1 MWDTETKTNKM
12 KYILKLQGV
21 LSDIF
26 TRDIH
31 HKKHKHG
38 LIETFDNNFNKFI
51 RKTKGEKT
59 ESQAARFFINLIL
72 HHLTMVAFVTNCPQL
87 LDVVFSLYTSIKADI
102 AAADIS
108 DMNKEG
114 VSKKQSNKTKKDV
127 KKKRVSISK
136 RIIALLPNRFSLK
149 NRSSN
154 GGTRHKITGGGK
166 IYVNRNGI
174 VKRIKRRQVQEGDE
188 ILHENTM
195 YSVLVGGNNLVS
207 KRYEDLEDGDVLFE
221 HFNRLMLAA
230 ANQGLTNV
238 SDSDSDSGSE
248 VSAEAD
254 DLIVQL
260 ASRCMDDEINYQLM
274 AFIGQQ
280 SLVAQGGAETEHQ
293 RKIRELQEETVLLR
307 LQRER
312 AIAQSELDQVTQQQ
326 QIVSLQQGIQIR
338 RLNIIEGFLTEIGLN
353 YQEYITCTFH
363 AAFDAGTIG
372 LLTSLGTYGLI
383 EILLWVQNYTLK
395 KASEAAQAVGEVI
408 TDAAETV
415 HDSSAIVSEGVDLI
429 GNTISTL
436 DWMIG
441 GAFGGVNSLFRGGSE
456 AWNGAKVDP
465 DSCPFSVGDSHP
477 LDMTEEEASNVTDML
492 RDIANNSSASIGD
505 SIVSAPT
512 SGVFQRLTEY
522 IWSLEID
529 MESALFKFF
538 CTPIGMLVGFIF
550 IARFRYHVV
559 KDSDR
564 KKKLAEK
571 ISIGVLA
578 EQAHREEEEEEKRQQ
593 ASIRE
598 TIGTLTDIA
607 GTMTGGPSYHLLKAI
622 TAGKQKSHDSTPSE
636 NMDLAVM
643 RNPMKSKRKPSR
655 NGEMMGGG
663 ARLIEAAKN
672 MDKKPLTKEKY
683 MALSLPSC
691 GGASC
696 QLQQQHDMA
705 RRKQILEVMPDI
717 KPRGGACK
725 PGASKQAMSAEEYPV
740 VRDSSVVHAS
750 EVLEM
755 MDNQRMQLLMSKIHE
770 VALLEQ
776 ELRVNDTTEKRERLR
791 LLVKEIKKIKKGK

>member
-1 MWDTETKTNKM
+1 MWDTETKTKKM
-12 KYILKLQGV
+12 KYILNLQGV

-38 LIETFDNNFNKFI
+38 LIEKFDNSFKKFI
-51 RKTKGEKT
+51 SKTKGEKT

-72 HHLTMVAFVTNCPQL
+72 DHLTMVAFVTNCPQL

-136 RIIALLPNRFSLK
+136 RIRAFFPNRFSLK
-149 NRSSN
+149 NSSSN

-174 VKRIKRRQVQEGDE
+174 VKRLKRRQVQDGDE

-260 ASRCMDDEINYQLM
+260 ASRCTDDEINSQLM

-280 SLVAQGGAETEHQ
+280 SQVAQGGAETEHQ
-293 RKIRELQEETVLLR
+293 RKIRELQEETELLR

-312 AIAQSELDQVTQQQ
+312 AIAQAELDQFTQQQ

-338 RLNIIEGFLTEIGLN
+338 RLNIIEGFLTDIGLN

-363 AAFDAGTIG
+363 AAFDAGTVG

-383 EILLWVQNYTLK
+383 EILLWVQNYTIK

-408 TDAAETV
+408 TEAAETV

-441 GAFGGVNSLFRGGSE
+441 GAFGGVNALFTGGSE
-456 AWNGAKVDP
+456 LWNGAKVDP
-465 DSCPFSVGDSHP
+465 DSCPFSLGDSPP
-477 LDMTEEEASNVTDML
+477 LDMTEEEASNITDML

-559 KDSDR
+559 RNSDR
-564 KKKLAEK
+564 KTKLAER
-571 ISIGVLA
+571 IAIGAAAV
-578 EQAHREEEEEEKRQQ
+578 EVHNQIDEEEKRQQ
-593 ASIRE
+593 AATRE
-598 TIGTLTDIA
+598 AIGTLTDIA
-607 GTMTGGPSYHLLKAI
+607 GTMAGGASYHLLKAI
-622 TAGKQKSHDSTPSE
+622 TAGKQKSHHSTPSE

-643 RNPMKSKRKPSR
+643 RTPMKSKRKPSR

-663 ARLIEAAKN
+663 ARLIEAAKK

-691 GGASC
+691 EGASC
-696 QLQQQHDMA
+696 QLQQQLDMA
-705 RRKQILEVMPDI
+705 RRKQILEVMPNL
-717 KPRGGACK
+717 KSGGGACK
-725 PGASKQAMSAEEYPV
+725 PGASKPAMPAEQGQV
-740 VRDSSVVHAS
+740 VRHTPLETVGVM
-750 EVLEM
+750 EM
-755 MDNQRMQLLMSKIHE
+755 MDNQRMQLLMSKMHE
-770 VALLEQ
+770 VSLLNQ
-776 ELRVNDTTEKRERLR
+776 ELSVNENAEKRERLR
-791 LLVKEIKKIKKGK
+791 LLVKEIKKLKKGK